1 MFFAERRR
9 LRPIRFA
16 GKSVFRLSHPEGR
29 GHVSERRTSIAAAVF
44 LLAFAPGVHAAE
56 QWPARPVRFIIP
68 FPPGGSNDIIG
79 RLIGLHLGERLGKP
93 FVIDN
98 RSGAGGNL
106 GIDLAAK
113 SSPDGHTLLMI
124 SAAFAFGPSMYQKL
138 PFDPVKSFT
147 FVTKIGNGP
156 NVLSVHP
163 GLAAR
168 TTGELIALAK
178 AKPGQLNF
186 ASAGVGSSVHLASEL
201 FRSMAK
207 IEVMHIPFKGGF
219 PAMVDVMSGNSQ
231 YIIGTLVQALPQ
243 IRAGKLRALGLA
255 SKKRIA
261 AMPELPTIDES
272 GLPGYE
278 AANWWGLVVPAGT
291 SQSIVDRL
299 DKDVARILAL
309 PDIMKRFA
317 NDGAEPDP
325 MSQGEFRKFVA
336 AETAKWSKVVKQAGI
351 KPQ

>member
-1 MFFAERRR
+1 M
-9 LRPIRFA
+9 PYNP
-16 GKSVFRLSHPEGR
+16 KWM
-29 GHVSERRTSIAAAVF
+29 AAA
-44 LLAFAPGVHAAE
+44 FAACAIAPAWGAADP
-56 QWPARPVRFIIP
+56 WPARPVRFIIP

-113 SSPDGHTLLMI
+113 SNPDGHTVLMI
-124 SAAFAFGPSMYQKL
+124 SAAYAFGPSMYQKL
-138 PFDPVKSFT
+138 PFDPVKDFA

-163 GLAAR
+163 ALPVK
-168 TTGELIALAK
+168 TTADLIALAK

-207 IEVMHIPFKGGF
+207 IDVVHIPFKGGF

-243 IRAGKLRALGLA
+243 VRAGKLRALGLA

-261 AMPELPTIDES
+261 AMPELPTIGES

-278 AANWWGLVVPAGT
+278 AANW
-291 SQSIVDRL
+291 
-299 DKDVARILAL
+299 
-309 PDIMKRFA
+309 
-317 NDGAEPDP
+317 
-325 MSQGEFRKFVA
+325 
-336 AETAKWSKVVKQAGI
+336 
-351 KPQ
+351 

>member
-1 MFFAERRR
+1 MQ
-9 LRPIRFA
+9 
-16 GKSVFRLSHPEGR
+16 
-29 GHVSERRTSIAAAVF
+29 RTHKWMAAAV
-44 LLAFAPGVHAAE
+44 AACTIAPAWGAADE
-56 QWPARPVRFIIP
+56 WPARPVRFIIP

-113 SSPDGHTLLMI
+113 SNPDGHTLLMI
-124 SAAFAFGPSMYQKL
+124 SAAYAFGPSMYQKL
-138 PFDPVKSFT
+138 PFDPVKSFV
-147 FVTKIGNGP
+147 FVTRIGNGP

-163 GLAAR
+163 ALPVKTSGD
-168 TTGELIALAK
+168 LIALAK

-207 IEVMHIPFKGGF
+207 IDVVHIPFKGGF

-243 IRAGKLRALGLA
+243 VRAGKLRALGLA

-261 AMPELPTIDES
+261 AMPELPTIGES

-291 SQSIVDRL
+291 PQPIVERL
-299 DKDVARILAL
+299 DKEVAQILAL
-309 PDIMKRFA
+309 PEIMKRFA

-325 MSQGEFRKFVA
+325 LSQGEFRKFVA
-336 AETAKWSKVVKQAGI
+336 AETAKWTKVVREAGI

>member
-1 MFFAERRR
+1 
-9 LRPIRFA
+9 
-16 GKSVFRLSHPEGR
+16 VQ
-29 GHVSERRTSIAAAVF
+29 
-44 LLAFAPGVHAAE
+44 AAE
-56 QWPARPVRFIIP
+56 EWPARAVRFIIP

-113 SSPDGHTLLMI
+113 SNPDGYTVLMI
-124 SAAFAFGPSMYQKL
+124 SAAYAFGPSMYQKL

-156 NVLSVHP
+156 NSLSVHP
-163 GLAAR
+163 SMPVK
-168 TTGELIALAK
+168 TTKELIALAK

-201 FRSMAK
+201 FKSMAK
-207 IEVMHIPFKGGF
+207 IDVVHIPFKGGF
-219 PAMVDVMSGNSQ
+219 PAMVDVMSGNSH

-243 IRAGKLRALGLA
+243 VRAGKLRALGLA

-278 AANWWGLVVPAGT
+278 ASNWWGLVVPAGT
-291 SQSIVDRL
+291 PRSVVERL
-299 DKDVARILAL
+299 DKEVAHILTL
-309 PDIMKRFA
+309 PDVVKRFA

-325 MSQGEFRKFVA
+325 MSQAEFRKFVA
-336 AETAKWSKVVKQAGI
+336 AETGKWSRVVKEAGI

>member
-1 MFFAERRR
+1 M
-9 LRPIRFA
+9 
-16 GKSVFRLSHPEGR
+16 
-29 GHVSERRTSIAAAVF
+29 AAAAAA
-44 LLAFAPGVHAAE
+44 LAFATGARAADD
-56 QWPARPVRFIIP
+56 WPARPVRFIIP

-79 RLIGLHLGERLGKP
+79 RLIALHLGERLSKP

-98 RSGAGGNL
+98 RAGAGGNL

-113 SSPDGHTLLMI
+113 SNPDGHTLLMI
-124 SAAFAFGPSMYQKL
+124 SAAYAFGPSMYQKL
-138 PFDPVKSFT
+138 PFDPMRSFA

-163 GLAAR
+163 ALPVKSTA
-168 TTGELIALAK
+168 ELIALAK

-207 IEVMHIPFKGGF
+207 IDVVHIPFKGGF

-243 IRAGKLRALGLA
+243 VRAGKLRALGLA
-255 SKKRIA
+255 SKKRLA
-261 AMPELPTIDES
+261 AVPDLPTIDES

-291 SQSIVDRL
+291 AQSVVDRL
-299 DKDVARILAL
+299 DKEVAQILAL
-309 PDIMKRFA
+309 PEIVKRFA
-317 NDGAEPDP
+317 ADGAEPDP
-325 MSQGEFRKFVA
+325 MSQGAFRKFIV
-336 AETAKWSKVVKQAGI
+336 AETDKWSKVVRQAGI

>member
-1 MFFAERRR
+1 M
-9 LRPIRFA
+9 
-16 GKSVFRLSHPEGR
+16 PE
-29 GHVSERRTSIAAAVF
+29 HCKWIASAALF
-44 LLAFAPGVHAAE
+44 LAIAPGARAAE
-56 QWPARPVRFIIP
+56 EWPTRPVRFIIP

-106 GIDLAAK
+106 GIDMAAK
-113 SSPDGHTLLMI
+113 SSPDGQTVLMI
-124 SAAFAFGPSMYQKL
+124 SAAYAFGPSMYRKL

-147 FVTKIGNGP
+147 FVSKIGNGP
-156 NVLSVHP
+156 NVLSVYP
-163 GLAAR
+163 GLPVK

-178 AKPGQLNF
+178 AKPGKLNF

-207 IEVMHIPFKGGF
+207 IDVVHIPFKGGF
-219 PAMVDVMSGNSQ
+219 PAMVDVMAGNSQ

-261 AMPELPTIDES
+261 AMPDLPTIDES

-291 SQSIVDRL
+291 AQSIVDRL
-299 DKDVARILAL
+299 DKEVARIVAV
-309 PDIMKRFA
+309 PDIVKRFA
-317 NDGAEPDP
+317 NDGAEPDA
-325 MSQGEFRKFVA
+325 MSQGEFREFVA
-336 AETAKWSKVVKQAGI
+336 AETAKWAKVVKEAGI

>member
-1 MFFAERRR
+1 MGCK
-9 LRPIRFA
+9 LRWIA
-16 GKSVFRLSHPEGR
+16 
-29 GHVSERRTSIAAAVF
+29 IAAAVGI
-44 LLAFAPGVHAAE
+44 LALAAGARAAE
-56 QWPARPVRFIIP
+56 EWPARPVRFIIP

-79 RLIGLHLGERLGKP
+79 RPIARHLGERQGKP

-106 GIDLAAK
+106 GIDLAARAN
-113 SSPDGHTLLMI
+113 PDGHTLLMI
-124 SAAFAFGPSMYQKL
+124 SAAYAFGPSMYQKL
-138 PFDPVKSFT
+138 PFDPMKSFA

-163 GLAAR
+163 GLPVKS
-168 TTGELIALAK
+168 TGELIALAK
-178 AKPGQLNF
+178 AKPGELNF

-201 FRSMAK
+201 FKSMAK
-207 IEVMHIPFKGGF
+207 IDVVHIPFKGGF

-243 IRAGKLRALGLA
+243 VRAGKLRALGLA
-255 SKKRIA
+255 SKKRLA
-261 AMPELPTIDES
+261 AVPDLPTIAES

-291 SQSIVDRL
+291 AQAVVDRL
-299 DKDVARILAL
+299 DKEVAQILAL
-309 PDIMKRFA
+309 PEVTKRFA
-317 NDGAEPDP
+317 ADGAEPDP
-325 MSQGEFRKFVA
+325 MSQGEFRKFIV
-336 AETAKWSKVVKQAGI
+336 AETDKWTRVVRQAGI

>member
-1 MFFAERRR
+1 MPCTR
-9 LRPIRFA
+9 
-16 GKSVFRLSHPEGR
+16 KW
-29 GHVSERRTSIAAAVF
+29 IAAAI
-44 LLAFAPGVHAAE
+44 AACAAAPGAQAAE
-56 QWPARPVRFIIP
+56 DWPSRPVRFIIP

-93 FVIDN
+93 FVVDN

-113 SSPDGHTLLMI
+113 SNPDGHTLLMI
-124 SAAFAFGPSMYQKL
+124 SAAYAFGPSMYQKL
-138 PFDPVKSFT
+138 PFDSVKSFA

-163 GLAAR
+163 ALPVK
-168 TTGELIALAK
+168 TTGDLIALAK

-207 IEVMHIPFKGGF
+207 IDVVHIPFKGGF
-219 PAMVDVMSGNSQ
+219 PAMVDVISGNSQ

-243 IRAGKLRALGLA
+243 VRAGKLRALGLA
-255 SKKRIA
+255 SNKRTA
-261 AMPELPTIDES
+261 AMPELPTIGES

-291 SQSIVDRL
+291 PQRIVDRL
-299 DKDVARILAL
+299 DKEVAQILAL
-309 PDIMKRFA
+309 PEITRRFA

-325 MSQGEFRKFVA
+325 VSQGEFRKFVA

>member
-1 MFFAERRR
+1 MQ
-9 LRPIRFA
+9 
-16 GKSVFRLSHPEGR
+16 
-29 GHVSERRTSIAAAVF
+29 RTHKWMAAAV
-44 LLAFAPGVHAAE
+44 AACTIAPAWGAADE
-56 QWPARPVRFIIP
+56 WPARPVRFIIP

-113 SSPDGHTLLMI
+113 SNPDGHTLLMI
-124 SAAFAFGPSMYQKL
+124 SAAYAFGPSMYQKL
-138 PFDPVKSFT
+138 PFDPVKSFV
-147 FVTKIGNGP
+147 FVTRIGNGP

-163 GLAAR
+163 ALPVKTSGD
-168 TTGELIALAK
+168 LIALAK

-207 IEVMHIPFKGGF
+207 IDVVHIPFKGGF

-243 IRAGKLRALGLA
+243 IRANKLRALGMA
-255 SKKRIA
+255 SLKRSA

-278 AANWWGLVVPAGT
+278 AANWWGILLPART
-291 SQSIVDRL
+291 PQAIVDRL
-299 DKDVARILAL
+299 DKEVAQILEL
-309 PDIMKRFA
+309 PDIRKRFA
-317 NDGAEPDP
+317 NDGAEPDY
-325 MSQGEFRKFVA
+325 MSQATFGKFVA
-336 AETAKWSKVVKQAGI
+336 AETGKWSRVVKQAGI

>member
-1 MFFAERRR
+1 VSVSRKR
-9 LRPIRFA
+9 L
-16 GKSVFRLSHPEGR
+16 
-29 GHVSERRTSIAAAVF
+29 AAAAFV
-44 LLAFAPGVHAAE
+44 LALSPLAHAAE
-56 QWPARPVRFIIP
+56 DWPARPVRFIIP
-68 FPPGGSNDIIG
+68 FPPGGSNDIVG
-79 RLIGLHLGERLGKP
+79 RLVGLHLGERLGKP

-113 SSPDGHTLLMI
+113 SNPDGYTLLMI
-124 SAAFAFGPSMYQKL
+124 SAAYAFGPSMYQKL
-138 PFDPVKSFT
+138 PFDPVKSFV
-147 FVTKIGNGP
+147 FVGKIGNGP
-156 NVLSVHP
+156 NSLSVHP
-163 GLAAR
+163 SMPVKNTR
-168 TTGELIALAK
+168 ELIALAK

-201 FRSMAK
+201 FKSMAK
-207 IEVMHIPFKGGF
+207 IDVVHIPFKGGF
-219 PAMVDVMSGNSQ
+219 PAMVDVMSGNSH

-243 IRAGKLRALGLA
+243 VRAGKLRALGLA

-278 AANWWGLVVPAGT
+278 ASNWWGLVVPAGT
-291 SQSIVDRL
+291 PQAIVDRL
-299 DKDVARILAL
+299 DKEVARVLSL
-309 PDIMKRFA
+309 PDVVKRFA

-336 AETAKWSKVVKQAGI
+336 AETAKWSKVVKEAGI

>member
-1 MFFAERRR
+1 
-9 LRPIRFA
+9 
-16 GKSVFRLSHPEGR
+16 
-29 GHVSERRTSIAAAVF
+29 VSGNRNWVAAAALFV
-44 LLAFAPGVHAAE
+44 AIAPNVHAAE
-56 QWPARPVRFIIP
+56 DWPARPVRFIIP

-124 SAAFAFGPSMYQKL
+124 SAAYAFGPSMYQKL

-156 NVLSVHP
+156 NSLSVHP
-163 GLAAR
+163 AMPVK
-168 TTGELIALAK
+168 TTKELIALAK

-201 FRSMAK
+201 FKSMAK
-207 IEVMHIPFKGGF
+207 IDVLHVPFKGGF
-219 PAMVDVMSGNSQ
+219 PAMVDVMSGNSH

-278 AANWWGLVVPAGT
+278 ASNWWGLVVPAGT
-291 SQSIVDRL
+291 PQSIVDRL
-299 DKDVARILAL
+299 DREVGQILAL

-325 MSQGEFRKFVA
+325 VSQGAFRTFVA